1 MAKKKIDIRQELRSY
16 KYEFDLLQKIPCA
29 PVENKAYLKLLKAGQ
44 PLPDG
49 VFRYEYQSGIESD
62 EFYTV
67 YEPELTADEIAEYLT
82 YKKLHMLR
90 TIKNCVVFFTV
101 LTILS
106 LVLGFFIAN
115 GAF

>member
-1 MAKKKIDIRQELRSY
+1 MAKQKIDIRERLRSY
-16 KYEFDLLQKIPCA
+16 KFDFDLLQKIPCTQE
-29 PVENKAYLKLLKAGQ
+29 ENKAYLAMVKAGE

-67 YEPELTADEIAEYLT
+67 YEPELTADEIAQYLT

-90 TIKNCVVFFTV
+90 TIKNCVVFFVV
-101 LTILS
+101 LTIVS
-106 LVLGFFIAN
+106 MVLGFILTAL
-115 GAF
+115 

>member
-1 MAKKKIDIRQELRSY
+1 MAKKKIDIRQKLRSY
-16 KYEFDLLQKIPCA
+16 QYEFDLLQKVPCT
-29 PVENKAYLKLLKAGQ
+29 PEENKAYLELLKSGQ
-44 PLPDG
+44 PLPEG
-49 VFRYEYQSGIESD
+49 VFRYMYDKTELD

-67 YEPELTADEIAEYLT
+67 YKPDLTADEIAEYLT
-82 YKKLHMLR
+82 YKKLHMLK

-106 LVLGFFIAN
+106 LVLVFLSAN

>member
-1 MAKKKIDIRQELRSY
+1 MAKQKIDIRQKLRSY
-16 KYEFDLLQKIPCA
+16 KFDFDLLQKIPCTQE
-29 PVENKAYLKLLKAGQ
+29 ENKAYLDLLKAGR

-62 EFYTV
+62 AFYTV

-90 TIKNCVVFFTV
+90 TIKNCAVFFVV
-101 LTILS
+101 LTIVS
-106 LVLGFFIAN
+106 MVLGFILATL
-115 GAF
+115 

>member
-1 MAKKKIDIRQELRSY
+1 MAKQKIDIKQKLRSY
-16 KYEFDLLQKIPCA
+16 KFDFDLLQKIPCTQE
-29 PVENKAYLKLLKAGQ
+29 ENKAYLDLLKAGQ
-44 PLPDG
+44 PLPEG

-90 TIKNCVVFFTV
+90 TIKNCAVFFVV
-101 LTILS
+101 LTIVS
-106 LVLGFFIAN
+106 MVLGFILATL
-115 GAF
+115 